1 MRGGTWPRARATLL
15 LASALGAGAC
25 KPHKEWSVVT
35 AVAPAPVIVAAA
47 VSLRAPLEELARQY
61 ELAHPG
67 ANVRFSFGASGD
79 LAHQIREGA
88 PAALFASAAEGPA
101 RELEAAQLATRSC
114 VLATGAL
121 TLVRRDAPE
130 LAGLRWETLAQTPAL
145 ARLALG
151 LTPAVPAGVYAEETL
166 RTLGSFEA
174 LGPKIVR
181 GANARNVLDMVARGE
196 ADAAIVYATDAM
208 ISVDGG
214 ARVVIVGPPPPSA
227 APRVVYPLDVV
238 RSGTGD
244 AGGDTSATA
253 SSFAAALCAP
263 DAAAVFA
270 RFGFGAP

>member
-1 MRGGTWPRARATLL
+1 MRSGTWPRAGAVVLA
-15 LASALGAGAC
+15 ASALGAGGC
-25 KPHKEWSVVT
+25 KSNDRSMFVT
-35 AVAPAPVIVAAA
+35 PRGPAPVVVAAA
-47 VSLRAPLEELARQY
+47 VSLRAPLEELARRY
-61 ELAHPG
+61 MVAHPG
-67 ANVRFSFGASGD
+67 TNVRFSFGASGD

-101 RELEAAQLATRSC
+101 KELESAQLATRSC

-130 LAGLRWETLAQTPAL
+130 LAGLRWETLAQAPAL
-145 ARLALG
+145 GKLALG

-214 ARVVIVGPPPPSA
+214 SRVVVVGPPPASA

-238 RSGTGD
+238 RSEPGPATSD
-244 AGGDTSATA
+244 AGADASA
-253 SSFAAALCAP
+253 FAAALCAP
-263 DAAAVFA
+263 EAAAVFA
-270 RFGFGAP
+270 SFGFGPP

>member
-1 MRGGTWPRARATLL
+1 VAACGATLL

-25 KPHKEWSVVT
+25 KSPGEGSSSMTERAPEPVV
-35 AVAPAPVIVAAA
+35 VAAA
-47 VSLRAPLEELARQY
+47 VSLRAPLEELARRY
-61 ELAHPG
+61 EAARPG
-67 ANVRFSFGASGD
+67 TRIRFSFGASGD

-101 RELEAAQLATRSC
+101 KELEAAQLATRSC
-114 VLATGAL
+114 VLTTGAL

-145 ARLALG
+145 TRLALG

-208 ISVDGG
+208 LSVDGG
-214 ARVVIVGPPPPSA
+214 ARVVIVGAPPASA
-227 APRVVYPLDVV
+227 APRVVYPLDIV
-238 RSGTGD
+238 RSGAGD
-244 AGGDTSATA
+244 GGGDTSAGAPAFA
-253 SSFAAALCAP
+253 SALCAP

-270 RFGFGAP
+270 RYGFGAP